1 MSTQAET
8 VVVSLQDQLT
18 GPATAMGASLSG
30 LEAQIASGG
39 AALREMSAQMRVLQ
53 SSATGDVGAIK
64 SLQAAIDAETA
75 ALARNQQAYVGMGGA
90 ATDAMRIAKD
100 GAQAAAGAKVPFE
113 ALAGATTTL
122 GGAAGGAAAKGINL
136 VKFLGQ
142 LGPYGALAVVAILG
156 VVAAFAALYAVVS
169 KALTASGEARAE
181 FLSLQGAMHGSAE
194 AAGELQGMIS
204 QVAAGSALGRDKIA
218 DYAKAL
224 AQAKLSGGELQR
236 ALEAASIAG
245 SAGGDE
251 IAAAFLR
258 DVKAAK
264 AAGQSV
270 DALAAKMKAQLGGVA
285 ARQALALD
293 VQIKKAGE
301 SITEIFSGANIEPFL
316 VALQSSLSILSQNTV
331 IGQQFREVITKAM
344 DGFFEAAARVMPYVK
359 EGFVGL
365 AIVAV
370 QLYIAY
376 AKVRNAIMEM
386 IGPTDE
392 AGASATGLSI
402 ALEAGQAV
410 AWAIVAAIGAI
421 GVVVGVVVAV
431 VGAFYAALMAVGSAG
446 RYIGEAV
453 GGALKSIANIDMAAI
468 ASGIIDGLVNGIV
481 AGAARVVAA
490 MSSLGA
496 SAIKAMK
503 ASIGMASPAKAFVEV
518 GEDGIGEGVA
528 VGTERAEARVDDA
541 LGNLADPRS
550 VKMAAKDARASGGG
564 VVYYIESL
572 TVGSREDLGAFRA
585 MLVGEFGAQ
594 ALDGSL

>member
-8 VVVSLQDQLT
+8 VVLTLQDQLT

-75 ALARNQQAYVGMGGA
+75 SLAKNQQAYVDMGGA

-100 GAQAAAGAKVPFE
+100 GGQAAAGAKVPFE

-122 GGAAGGAAAKGINL
+122 GGAAGGTAAKGLNL
-136 VKFLGQ
+136 IKFLGQ

-156 VVAAFAALYAVVS
+156 VVAAFAAFVAVVG
-169 KALTASGEARAE
+169 KALTASDAARSE
-181 FLSLQGAMHGSAE
+181 LLSLTGAMHGNAE
-194 AAGELQGMIS
+194 AAAELQASIS

-218 DYAKAL
+218 DYATAL
-224 AQAKLSGGELQR
+224 AKAKLSGAELQR

-270 DALAAKMKAQLGGVA
+270 DALSAKMKAQLGGVA

-293 VQIKKAGE
+293 VQMRKLGE
-301 SITEIFSGANIEPFL
+301 NITEIFSGSNVEPFL
-316 VALQSSLSILSQNTV
+316 GALADSLSLFSQNTV
-331 IGQQFREVITKAM
+331 IGQQFKTVITAAM
-344 DGFFEAAARVMPYVK
+344 DGFFESAARVMPYVK

-386 IGPTDE
+386 VGPADQ

-402 ALEAGQAV
+402 ALQAGEAI
-410 AWAIVAAIGAI
+410 AWALVVVFGAIAAVVAA
-421 GVVVGVVVAV
+421 VVAV
-431 VGAFYAALMAVGSAG
+431 VAIFYGMFVALGAAG
-446 RYIGEAV
+446 TWIGEQIVA
-453 GGALKSIANIDMAAI
+453 AFKSIANLDLSSI
-468 ASGIIDGLVNGIV
+468 ASGIIDGLVNGITS
-481 AGAARVVAA
+481 GAARVVAA

-496 SAIKAMK
+496 SAIAAMK
-503 ASIGMASPAKAFVEV
+503 SAIGMASPAKAFVEV

-528 VGTERAEARVDDA
+528 VGTEKAEARVDDA

-550 VKMAAKDARASGGG
+550 VKTAAKASRGGEGARIAYFEIHTADSSI
-564 VVYYIESL
+564 IELIRTTLRS
-572 TVGSREDLGAFRA
+572 
-585 MLVGEFGAQ
+585 EFQ
-594 ALDGSL
+594 VEMLDGST